1 MDYHLASSPELP
13 ALNEH
18 PVYSTGMAHIAL
30 GQWQQATLAFQLLKD
45 LYPDNAEAKE
55 LLEQAHM
62 RAALAR
68 SQPKQTSR
76 VKKRLNP
83 RQLFISVVAAIVLAI
98 VAYAGYEVWV
108 FPALTQ
114 ELRLRQVTSLRQA
127 ADEAM
132 VAGDYA
138 RARESLRSL
147 QTILPEDG
155 GVIQDLQRIDQV
167 EKSSALYTKAKELM
181 EAGNWDQAIVV
192 LTELQSL
199 DAAYRDL
206 AQLLQIAQESQA
218 LEQQFQAA
226 EEAFS
231 RDDWATA
238 IAGYIA
244 LQQASLTFRFEDV
257 HARLFESY
265 IRHGQALLEEAG
277 SDPEQVSQA
286 ISAFS
291 EALKLRPM
299 DAGALKERN
308 LAETYLAALSSK
320 EQDEVIDLLQMIYG
334 ERPDY
339 AGQQAAQLLYTAL
352 LVRGDSSLQA
362 GNEPAAIADYQA
374 AAQIAVENPSEA
386 QEKLSNLVSEGN
398 P

>member
-1 MDYHLASSPELP
+1 MDYHLTSSPELP

-55 LLEQAHM
+55 LFEQAHM

-83 RQLFISVVAAIVLAI
+83 RRLFISVVAAIVLAI

-114 ELRLRQVTSLRQA
+114 ELRLRQVTSLRKA

-167 EKSSALYTKAKELM
+167 EKSSGLYTKAKELM

-206 AQLLQIAQESQA
+206 PQLLQTARESQA
-218 LEQQFQAA
+218 LEEQFQAA
-226 EEAFS
+226 EGAFG
-231 RDDWATA
+231 RGDWATA
-238 IAGYIA
+238 IAGYAA

-277 SDPEQVSQA
+277 SNPEQVSQA

-308 LAETYLAALSSK
+308 LAETYLAALNSK
-320 EQDEVIDLLQMIYG
+320 EQDEVIDLLQTIYG

-352 LVRGDSSLQA
+352 LARGDSSLQS
-362 GNEPAAIADYQA
+362 GNQPAALADYQA
-374 AAQIAVENPSEA
+374 AIQVAVEDPSSA
-386 QEKLSNLVSEGN
+386 QEKLNNLASEGN